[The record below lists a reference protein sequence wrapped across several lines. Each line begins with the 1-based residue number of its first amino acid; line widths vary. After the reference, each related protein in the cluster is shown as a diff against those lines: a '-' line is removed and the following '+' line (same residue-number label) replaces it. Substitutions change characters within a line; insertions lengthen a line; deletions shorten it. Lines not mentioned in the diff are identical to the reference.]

1 MNIKATKI
9 IIPAAGL
16 GTRFLPIT
24 KSIPKEMLPL
34 DNKPA
39 IHHVIQEAIDAGIH
53 QINMII
59 SPGKESIIN
68 YFSRN
73 THLENVLEKHNKSY
87 FLSELNQILKK
98 TTFQYTIQ
106 DRPQGVA
113 HALLQVQNFIT
124 PDEFFAMSYPDDII
138 TGQTSELI
146 NLIKV
151 MQEHKA
157 LVFALTEVPKEK
169 ISSYGVITP
178 GNIIDM
184 NTIEIKDFAEKP
196 TPGNAP
202 SNLAIVG
209 RFILHHD
216 LFKYLEKLTYSNN
229 QETIWFEAVKMM
241 IKDGYKVLGFKIQG
255 QRFDTG
261 TPKGWAECVEHF
273 HKKI

>member
-1 MNIKATKI
+1 MPINITKI

-34 DNKPA
+34 DSKPA
-39 IHHVIQEAIDAGIH
+39 LHHVIQEAVDAGIN
-53 QINMII
+53 QVNMII

-73 THLENVLEKHNKSY
+73 IHLENLLEQHNKTH

-98 TTFQYTIQ
+98 TTFQYNIQ
-106 DRPQGVA
+106 DIPRGVA
-113 HALLQVQNFIT
+113 HALLQVQPFIA
-124 PDEFFAMSYPDDII
+124 PNEFFAMSYPDDII
-138 TGQTSELI
+138 TGKTSELTH
-146 NLIKV
+146 LIKV
-151 MQEHKA
+151 AQEHKA
-157 LVFALTEVPKEK
+157 LVFALTEVPKDK

-178 GNIIDM
+178 GTIIDS
-184 NTIEIKDFAEKP
+184 NTIEIKDFIEKP
-196 TPGNAP
+196 SPDNAP

-216 LFKYLEKLTYSNN
+216 LFLYLQKLTYSNN
-229 QETIWFEAVKMM
+229 QETIWFDAIKMM
-241 IKDGYKVLGFKIQG
+241 IKDGYKIFGFKIQG

-261 TPKGWAECVEHF
+261 TPHGWAKCVNHF
-273 HKKI
+273 HEKI